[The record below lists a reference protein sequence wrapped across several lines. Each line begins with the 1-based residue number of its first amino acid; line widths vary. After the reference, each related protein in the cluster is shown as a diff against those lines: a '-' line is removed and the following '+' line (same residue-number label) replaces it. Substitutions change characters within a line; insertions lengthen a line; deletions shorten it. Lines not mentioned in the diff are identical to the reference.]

1 MTHFSDLIRTT
12 VHIAIRRNMSTA
24 TVSINGKPVIV
35 EWTQT
40 AARSLANRS
49 RPLVVE
55 LELYFS
61 CLVKKFVHFHDE
73 APRRTTIQVADKLHL
88 YFRAVASTACTMD
101 VAERLERQPEAELDT
116 VASHKLSPK
125 RVRLDIRKGEWQ
137 ADFWM

>member
-1 MTHFSDLIRTT
+1 MTRFSDLIRAT
-12 VHIAIRRNMSTA
+12 VHIGIRRRMSTA

-40 AARSLANRS
+40 AVMSLANRS

-73 APRRTTIQVADKLHL
+73 APRRTMIQVADKLHL
-88 YFRAVASTACTMD
+88 YFRAVTSTACTMD
-101 VAERLERQPEAELDT
+101 VAERLGRQPKVELDT
-116 VASHKLSPK
+116 AASHKLSPK
-125 RVRLDIRKGEWQ
+125 RVRLDFSKGEWQ

>member
-1 MTHFSDLIRTT
+1 MTHLSDLVRAA
-12 VHIAIRRNMSTA
+12 VHIAIRRRMLA
-24 TVSINGKPVIV
+24 APVSINGKPVIV
-35 EWTQT
+35 EWTQA

-73 APRRTTIQVADKLHL
+73 APRRKTIHVADKLHL
-88 YFRAVASTACTMD
+88 YFRAVTSTACTMD
-101 VAERLERQPEAELDT
+101 VAERLGRQPDAELDT

-125 RVRLDIRKGEWQ
+125 RVRLDFSKGEWQ